1 MLSNVCNVCMYVCM
15 VCMHVCMHAC
25 MHVCTYVCMVC
36 MVCMVCT
43 VCMYVCMHACMYVN
57 IYAYISIYYKDRVG
71 IVASK
76 PPQPGIRHDLWQR
89 DLLDKLFGGGWP

>member
-1 MLSNVCNVCMYVCM
+1 MLSNVCNVCMYVWY
-15 VCMHVCMHAC
+15 VCMYACMHAC
-25 MHVCTYVCMVC
+25 MYVRMYG
-36 MVCMVCT
+36 MYGMYG
-43 VCMYVCMHACMYVN
+43 MYVCMYACMYVN